1 MNENALTD
9 TALDTFNNLVM
20 EYQQTIYNHACW
32 MLNNPDE
39 AEDITQEVFITAY
52 HKLDTCRNNTIK
64 SWLLRITT
72 NRCIDVIRRRKR
84 RWTTPL
90 DVEDEDGEVIE
101 SNPWLKDPC
110 LSPEMQ
116 AEQSQQVAAVQ
127 QHLSMLPDEVRTA
140 LVLVDVMEMDYQEAA
155 KILNVPIGT
164 LKSRV
169 SRGRTRLLDRMQ
181 SSERRSVRPAYQF
194 CSA

>member
-1 MNENALTD
+1 MSENILTG
-9 TALDTFNNLVM
+9 TALDTYNNLVM
-20 EYQQTIYNHACW
+20 EHQQTIYSHACW
-32 MLNNPDE
+32 MLNDPDE

-52 HKLDTCRNNTIK
+52 HKLDTCRHNTVK

-84 RWTTPL
+84 RGAISL
-90 DVEDEDGEVIE
+90 EIEDEDGEVIE

-116 AEQSQQVAAVQ
+116 AEQGQQVAAVQ
-127 QHLSMLPDEVRTA
+127 QHLSALPVDVRTA

-155 KILNVPIGT
+155 SILNIPMGT

-181 SSERRSVRPAYQF
+181 SSERRSVRPAFQV

>member
-90 DVEDEDGEVIE
+90 DIEDEDGEVIE

-140 LVLVDVMEMDYQEAA
+140 LVLVDVMEIDYQEAA

>member
-90 DVEDEDGEVIE
+90 DIEDEDGEVIE

-140 LVLVDVMEMDYQEAA
+140 LVLVDVLEIAYQEAA

>member
-32 MLNNPDE
+32 MLNDPDE

-52 HKLDTCRNNTIK
+52 HKFDTCRNNTVK

-84 RWTTPL
+84 RWTTSL
-90 DVEDEDGEVIE
+90 QIEDEDGEVIE

-116 AEQSQQVAAVQ
+116 ADQSQQVAAVH
-127 QHLSMLPDEVRTA
+127 QHLSMLPDEIRAA
-140 LVLVDVMEMDYQEAA
+140 LVLVDVMELDYQEAA
-155 KILNVPIGT
+155 NILNIPIGT

-169 SRGRTRLLDRMQ
+169 SRGRTRLLARVQ
-181 SSERRSVRPAYQF
+181 SSERRSVLPAFQF

>member
-32 MLNNPDE
+32 MLNDPYE

-52 HKLDTCRNNTIK
+52 HKLDTCRNNTVK

-84 RWTTPL
+84 RWTTSL
-90 DVEDEDGEVIE
+90 EIEDENGEVIE
-101 SNPWLKDPC
+101 SNAWLKDPC

-116 AEQSQQVAAVQ
+116 ADQSQQVAAVQ
-127 QHLSMLPDEVRTA
+127 QHLSALPEEIRAA
-140 LVLVDVMEMDYQEAA
+140 LVLVDVMEIDYQEAA
-155 KILNVPIGT
+155 KILHIPIGT

-169 SRGRTRLLDRMQ
+169 SRGRTRLLSQMQ
-181 SSERRSVRPAYQF
+181 MTERRSVRPAFQL
-194 CSA
+194 SLA